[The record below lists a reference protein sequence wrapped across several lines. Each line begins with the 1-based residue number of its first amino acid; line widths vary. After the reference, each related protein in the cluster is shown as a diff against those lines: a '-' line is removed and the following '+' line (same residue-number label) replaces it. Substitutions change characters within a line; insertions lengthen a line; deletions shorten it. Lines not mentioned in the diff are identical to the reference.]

1 MERITKHIVCFIAII
16 LLGIKHVFPQAGV
29 DWQLL
34 GNNGTNPIIHFVGT
48 RDVQPL
54 QFGTNNT
61 FPQMIL
67 NTNGFVGIGN
77 FTGIYPASLLH
88 LYDPNAGAVNLRVTN
103 LSTGSTNMDGFTVGL
118 FSNIAQ
124 FRQYEN
130 APFSF
135 LSIDPISNTWR
146 ERVNISHVPKTNYPT
161 YEPTRVTISQN
172 GAPITNPTSL
182 LHIGYDLGISVG
194 TRDWMDVGMT
204 SGAGSDFMYVGLKDE
219 SGDTPPISDFN
230 DAIIGWGDNKNL
242 PDNFNDLRFIFTTPS
257 NFGGQSGT
265 PEGLEIARM
274 SWDGNVGIG
283 NFYNTTVSNI
293 IRPQRRLEILNDP
306 SQGTFIPQF
315 RLTAV
320 QNMSVNAGINTDFQ
334 CTGRGNLIVNTRS
347 DGRVR
352 YTGIGNFNVLGV
364 EPVRRL
370 EILDMNEEAP
380 QLRLTFTPDPQVNN
394 GIWTDFQTTSR
405 GDLFIHPSAAAQDRY
420 VGINELS
427 PGNTLEINSGITAPL
442 GTRQPAGLRFTNLN
456 TNSQPQPTSWPI
468 NNRCVLSVDDNGD
481 VVLVNDVGGGSVNS
495 NCATAD
501 IVARFDNTGNLLQ
514 CSDIYNNAASPN
526 NRIGLFTTDPRLKFQ
541 CESTAFFTINHVTP
555 ATANYG
561 LYHPNSAV
569 IIDSKNNEALSIL
582 HSGNSGNKDLF
593 RIYGDD
599 NTQYHLRI
607 KGTTTG
613 SAISNSV
620 TFDHEDNGT
629 NVSSWMAYNAL
640 QHITLFKDDFNTNP
654 FPNTNLGFNYLNA
667 SAASSKV
674 YVEAQTPVGY
684 ANNNMN
690 FGLTAGNTNTQV
702 NTTVYAGILGYCNGS
717 RGAGAANIGGMFYA
731 KGAHTKN
738 YAVQGIASSLDNTG
752 GGVENVAGYFLTN
765 INGDN
770 NKGLYCESLGGTAT
784 NYGIYAKVNSSI
796 CQNTP
801 IGQPPMCSSAA
812 GFFNGAVYTTED
824 YYQTSDS
831 TLKQNITA
839 VYQTDTL
846 LKNISVYS
854 FTYDTLN
861 AYDINLEKGTHYGL
875 ISQQVQQ
882 VFPSM
887 VKSFIQP
894 EQYDSSGNVIIQ
906 QKNILALNY
915 SEFIPLLIAGYKHQ
929 STINDSL
936 IQNIQTLQSRL
947 DSLIIAVANCCN
959 APMLNQNPNGNE
971 KSIELENT
979 PPAIILNQNDPN
991 PFAENTTITWSIPPQ
1006 GNQTFNAMLVFYNTD
1021 GRILKTVK
1029 INETGNGTLLVYGSK
1044 LSSGIYSYSLV
1055 VNGKT
1060 IETKRMMKLK

>member
-320 QNMSVNAGINTDFQ
+320 QNM
-334 CTGRGNLIVNTRS
+334 RH
-347 DGRVR
+347 
-352 YTGIGNFNVLGV
+352 
-364 EPVRRL
+364 
-370 EILDMNEEAP
+370 LD
-380 QLRLTFTPDPQVNN
+380 
-394 GIWTDFQTTSR
+394 
-405 GDLFIHPSAAAQDRY
+405 
-420 VGINELS
+420 
-427 PGNTLEINSGITAPL
+427 
-442 GTRQPAGLRFTNLN
+442 RF
-456 TNSQPQPTSWPI
+456 
-468 NNRCVLSVDDNGD
+468 
-481 VVLVNDVGGGSVNS
+481 S
-495 NCATAD
+495 NH
-501 IVARFDNTGNLLQ
+501 
-514 CSDIYNNAASPN
+514 
-526 NRIGLFTTDPRLKFQ
+526 LK
-541 CESTAFFTINHVTP
+541 
-555 ATANYG
+555 G
-561 LYHPNSAV
+561 
-569 IIDSKNNEALSIL
+569 
-582 HSGNSGNKDLF
+582 
-593 RIYGDD
+593 
-599 NTQYHLRI
+599 
-607 KGTTTG
+607 
-613 SAISNSV
+613 
-620 TFDHEDNGT
+620 
-629 NVSSWMAYNAL
+629 
-640 QHITLFKDDFNTNP
+640 
-654 FPNTNLGFNYLNA
+654 
-667 SAASSKV
+667 
-674 YVEAQTPVGY
+674 
-684 ANNNMN
+684 
-690 FGLTAGNTNTQV
+690 
-702 NTTVYAGILGYCNGS
+702 
-717 RGAGAANIGGMFYA
+717 
-731 KGAHTKN
+731 
-738 YAVQGIASSLDNTG
+738 
-752 GGVENVAGYFLTN
+752 
-765 INGDN
+765 
-770 NKGLYCESLGGTAT
+770 
-784 NYGIYAKVNSSI
+784 
-796 CQNTP
+796 
-801 IGQPPMCSSAA
+801 
-812 GFFNGAVYTTED
+812 
-824 YYQTSDS
+824 
-831 TLKQNITA
+831 
-839 VYQTDTL
+839 
-846 LKNISVYS
+846 
-854 FTYDTLN
+854 
-861 AYDINLEKGTHYGL
+861 
-875 ISQQVQQ
+875 
-882 VFPSM
+882 
-887 VKSFIQP
+887 
-894 EQYDSSGNVIIQ
+894 
-906 QKNILALNY
+906 
-915 SEFIPLLIAGYKHQ
+915 
-929 STINDSL
+929 
-936 IQNIQTLQSRL
+936 
-947 DSLIIAVANCCN
+947 
-959 APMLNQNPNGNE
+959 
-971 KSIELENT
+971 
-979 PPAIILNQNDPN
+979 
-991 PFAENTTITWSIPPQ
+991 
-1006 GNQTFNAMLVFYNTD
+1006 
-1021 GRILKTVK
+1021 
-1029 INETGNGTLLVYGSK
+1029 
-1044 LSSGIYSYSLV
+1044 
-1055 VNGKT
+1055 
-1060 IETKRMMKLK
+1060 